1 MNGLRMSSPID
12 RCHKLIEVAMR
23 GLEGR
28 RGGADITDRL
38 GQGKS
43 TVEINVEPEAMG
55 GREKQ

>member
-1 MNGLRMSSPID
+1 MMSSPLD